1 MKLQEIMEKHFNG
14 LSITPDFYHQW
25 NIGIHLEL
33 GNDIYQFG
41 DNNRLNM
48 KRFNT
53 IYEQVS
59 AIVPILFKK
68 MDDVLVVVNSYPH
81 ETNKVVYPNF
91 FKRYVKEQKLKYFL
105 HLHEFQWQFD
115 EDNLLIQQMTLFC
128 KASDLKIEQLLKTL
142 IHEDFHP
149 LQPRLRK
156 AHSYYAPDV
165 FLINV
170 NTNCIF
176 HLYDDRGCE
185 IISADKEL
193 HEKFLETFS
202 GWELQ
207 GKHLSFRLTT

>member
-1 MKLQEIMEKHFNG
+1 MKLKEIMEKDYNG

-33 GNDIYQFG
+33 GNDIYQFD

-48 KRFNT
+48 EMFHTVYK
-53 IYEQVS
+53 QLS

-68 MDDVLVVVNSYPH
+68 TDDVLVVVNSYPH
-81 ETNKVVYPNF
+81 GTNKVAYPNF
-91 FKRYVKEQKLKYFL
+91 FKRYVKEQKLKYSL
-105 HLHEFQWQFD
+105 HLHEFQWQFN
-115 EDNLLIQQMTLFC
+115 EENLFVQQMTLFC
-128 KASDLKIEQLLKTL
+128 KVSDLKLEHLLKTL

-156 AHSYYAPDV
+156 TYCLYAPDV

-170 NTNCIF
+170 NTKCIF

-185 IISADKEL
+185 ILNADKEL
-193 HEKFLETFS
+193 HDKLLETFS
-202 GWELQ
+202 GWEFQAKLN
-207 GKHLSFRLTT
+207 HFV